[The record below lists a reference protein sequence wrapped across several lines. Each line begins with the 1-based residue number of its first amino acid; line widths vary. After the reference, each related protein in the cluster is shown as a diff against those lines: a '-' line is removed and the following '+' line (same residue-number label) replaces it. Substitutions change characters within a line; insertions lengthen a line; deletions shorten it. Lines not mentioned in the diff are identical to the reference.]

1 MAKLLKNSLPNVET
15 EYNPELVQRAFRDIE
30 IALTDTEMPSK
41 IEGQDENSALTWF
54 LG

>member
-1 MAKLLKNSLPNVET
+1 MARLLNHSLPNVET
-15 EYNPELVQRAFRDIE
+15 EYNSELVQKAFRDIE

-41 IEGQDENSALTWF
+41 IEGQDENNALTWF